1 MKVKCID
8 KELDLTIGKTYEVI
22 MLENQGDLYKLK
34 NDSGIIRNYPVC
46 SFKTVEVLKAKCIE
60 DVNIDL
66 IKDTIYEVVSI
77 DKDKNECRV
86 IDESGEDYI
95 YSMDYFEFL

>member
-1 MKVKCID
+1 MKVECID
-8 KELDLTIGKTYEVI
+8 KEFDLTVGKTYEVI

-34 NDSGIIRNYPVC
+34 NDSGIIQKYPAC
-46 SFKTVEVLKAKCIE
+46 SFKTLEVLKAKCIE
-60 DVNIDL
+60 DVNINL

-95 YSMDYFEFL
+95 YSMDCFEFL

>member
-1 MKVKCID
+1 MKVECID
-8 KELDLTIGKTYEVI
+8 KEFDLTVGKTYEVI

-34 NDSGIIRNYPVC
+34 NDSGIIQNYPAC
-46 SFKTVEVLKAKCIE
+46 SFKILEVLKAKCIE

-77 DKDKNECRV
+77 DKDRNECRV

-95 YSMDYFEFL
+95 YSMDCFEFL